1 MSLAGT
7 TDLAFISG
15 KQTQWLDYLPSPA
28 LTLKATHS
36 FCAVGM
42 QDGSV
47 NVYSHTGRKYV
58 DLFVSLLKKV
68 TNIVLTG

>member
-1 MSLAGT
+1 MAMNPILVGT
-7 TDLAFISG
+7 TDLALVSG
-15 KQTQWLDYLPSPA
+15 KQTQWLDYLSSPA
-28 LTLKATHS
+28 LTLKATNS

-58 DLFVSLLKKV
+58 DFLVSLV
-68 TNIVLTG
+68 RRN